1 MSARRSA
8 TSVAAMPRLSDVPV
22 RSLPTERFGDV
33 LDPAGYAALLAVR
46 ERADRLLGGS
56 AVWCVNSTAHGGG
69 VAEMLRSLLA
79 YARGAGID
87 ARWSVLNGDP
97 AFFAHHEAPAQPA
110 PRRGRRRRP
119 ARRGRA
125 RPLRGRHG
133 GRRRG
138 AAGAAGAG

>member
-1 MSARRSA
+1 
-8 TSVAAMPRLSDVPV
+8 MPRLSDVPV

-69 VAEMLRSLLA
+69 VAEMLRTLLA
-79 YARGAGID
+79 YARGARID

-97 AFFAHHEAPAQPA
+97 AFFAITKRLHNRLHGA
-110 PRRGRRRRP
+110 RRRRRP